1 MNRLFL
7 GVAIEIALNSLTPA
21 HAADQRH
28 SVVIEAYGDSTTEG
42 WTVDNGVGRRTSNNA
57 ERILEFSL
65 RQEFGD
71 VVTVVNYGVG
81 GTEAAELLEGG
92 STGSPASWAERMAR
106 SSASIVLLNYGLN
119 DAYYAQVRSAKAPP
133 ETAEQYAQI
142 LAQLASIARREG
154 KTVVLE
160 EPNPTCSRVREA
172 ALPSYVEA
180 LRAMARRES
189 IPLVSQ
195 YDFIL
200 SLPAWTGLL
209 GDCLHPNE
217 ALYNIK
223 GRRTAA
229 VLSPIVRELLK

>member
-7 GVAIEIALNSLTPA
+7 AIAIEIALNSLTLA
-21 HAADQRH
+21 HAGDQQH
-28 SVVIEAYGDSTTEG
+28 NLVIGAYGDSTTEG

-57 ERILEFSL
+57 ERTLEISL
-65 RQEFGD
+65 RREFGD

-81 GTEAAELLEGG
+81 GTEAAELLRGG
-92 STGSPASWAERMAR
+92 GAGSPASWAERMAR
-106 SSASIVLLNYGLN
+106 SPASIVLLNYGLN
-119 DAYYAQVRSAKAPP
+119 DAYYAQVQSAKAPQ

-142 LAQLASIARREG
+142 LAQLAFIARKAG

-160 EPNPTCSRVREA
+160 EPNPTCNRIREA
-172 ALPSYVEA
+172 ALPSYIDA

-195 YDFIL
+195 YDFIR
-200 SLPAWTGLL
+200 SLPAWTSLL

-223 GRRTAA
+223 GRRTAE
-229 VLSPIVRELLK
+229 VLSPIVRQLLK

>member
-1 MNRLFL
+1 MSRIFL
-7 GVAIEIALNSLTPA
+7 AIVIEIALHSVTPA
-21 HAADQRH
+21 RAADQPHRL
-28 SVVIEAYGDSTTEG
+28 VIEAYGDSTTEG
-42 WTVDNGVGRRTSNNA
+42 WTVDNGIGRRTSKNA
-57 ERILEFSL
+57 ERILELSL
-65 RQEFGD
+65 RKEFGD
-71 VVTVVNYGVG
+71 VVTVVNYGAG
-81 GTEAAELLEGG
+81 GTEAAELLTG
-92 STGSPASWAERMAR
+92 STGSPLSWGERMAR
-106 SSASIVLLNYGLN
+106 SPAEIILLNYGLN
-119 DAYYAQVRSAKAPP
+119 DAYYAHVRSAKAPQ

-142 LAQLASIARREG
+142 LAQLAFIARGAG

-160 EPNPTCSRVREA
+160 EPNPTCNRIREA
-172 ALPSYVEA
+172 ALPSYVDA

-200 SLPAWTGLL
+200 SLPAWTSLL

-229 VLSPIVRELLK
+229 VLGPIVRELLK